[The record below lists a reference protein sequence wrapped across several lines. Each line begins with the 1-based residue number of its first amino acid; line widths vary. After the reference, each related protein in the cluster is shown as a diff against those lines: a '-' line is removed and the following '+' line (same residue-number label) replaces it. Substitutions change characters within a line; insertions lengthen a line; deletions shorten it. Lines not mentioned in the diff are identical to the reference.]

1 MHLDQIT
8 IFCASENFL
17 DLNLEIVVLTAR
29 KMNRVFLVVLG
40 LWSFGNLIVYLLK
53 FLGKFILKSGF
64 SFLCAGLANI
74 GHDESFTLI
83 LTIRLF
89 RRVYCGHITE
99 L

>member
-1 MHLDQIT
+1 MHVDQIT

-53 FLGKFILKSGF
+53 FLGKFIRSG
-64 SFLCAGLANI
+64 
-74 GHDESFTLI
+74 
-83 LTIRLF
+83 
-89 RRVYCGHITE
+89 
-99 L
+99 